1 MINVILLLFTS
12 FALIGSSWH
21 GHSPLELPN
30 TPTLWRRPHRKT
42 TDKSFTSPLKEET
55 SDDETDEARRCR
67 WEIVPSSSPYDAE
80 HLESFSAAK
89 EKLSPKSETVVFL
102 QKLRRF
108 DKELTEIDT
117 EAADMVA
124 KHMEQN
130 SDSFCRSAIVKN
142 SEVWRGVHPDMME
155 CSSFF
160 ASDSFHEDSNVDTIF
175 RTDSYET
182 VVEKLVTKKLV
193 SVNQRKGAFKNT
205 LLMYSICN
213 NREDIARL
221 LLSLGADVNTQN
233 SYGTTALGWAR
244 MDHKKNANLISLM
257 LALGAK

>member
-1 MINVILLLFTS
+1 MIILFIS

-21 GHSPLELPN
+21 GHSPADLPN
-30 TPTLWRRPHRKT
+30 TPTVWRRPHRKI
-42 TDKSFTSPLKEET
+42 TDKAFLTKVVKEET
-55 SDDETDEARRCR
+55 TDEETDEDRRVR
-67 WEIVPSSSPYDAE
+67 WEIASPYDAE
-80 HLESFSAAK
+80 HLETRR
-89 EKLSPKSETVVFL
+89 ETLSPKSETVVFL
-102 QKLRRF
+102 QKLMHL
-108 DKELTEIDT
+108 DKQLIEIDT
-117 EAADMVA
+117 EAANMVA

-160 ASDSFHEDSNVDTIF
+160 ASSDSCQEDSNVDTIL

-182 VVEKLVTKKLV
+182 VVEKLVTTRRV
-193 SVNQRKGAFKNT
+193 SINQRKGVFKNT
-205 LLMYSICN
+205 LLMYAICN
-213 NREDIARL
+213 DREDVARL

-244 MDHKKNANLISLM
+244 MDHKKNASLISLM

>member
-21 GHSPLELPN
+21 GHSPLELPG

-42 TDKSFTSPLKEET
+42 TDKAFSTPLLSEET
-55 SDDETDEARRCR
+55 SDDETDETRRCR
-67 WEIVPSSSPYDAE
+67 WEIVSPYDAE
-80 HLESFSAAK
+80 HLETRR
-89 EKLSPKSETVVFL
+89 EKLSPKSETIIFL
-102 QKLRRF
+102 EKLKQL
-108 DKELTEIDT
+108 DKALTEIDT

-124 KHMEQN
+124 KHMEQS

-193 SVNQRKGAFKNT
+193 SVNQRKGVFKNT

>member
-1 MINVILLLFTS
+1 MIILFIS
-12 FALIGSSWH
+12 FALINCSWH
-21 GHSPLELPN
+21 GHSPAE
-30 TPTLWRRPHRKT
+30 WKRPHRKI
-42 TDKSFTSPLKEET
+42 TDKAFSTLLPLESSSTPLFLEEEI
-55 SDDETDEARRCR
+55 SDDETDETRRCR
-67 WEIVPSSSPYDAE
+67 WELVSPYDAE
-80 HLESFSAAK
+80 HLVGAGALETTK
-89 EKLSPKSETVVFL
+89 KTLSPKSETIVFL

-160 ASDSFHEDSNVDTIF
+160 ASDSFHEDSNVDTIL

-193 SVNQRKGAFKNT
+193 SVNQRKGVFKNT

-221 LLSLGADVNTQN
+221 LLSLGCDVNTQN

-244 MDHKKNANLISLM
+244 MDHKKNASLISLM

>member
-1 MINVILLLFTS
+1 MIILLFIS

-55 SDDETDEARRCR
+55 SDDETDETRRCR
-67 WEIVPSSSPYDAE
+67 WEIASPYDAE
-80 HLESFSAAK
+80 HLETRR
-89 EKLSPKSETVVFL
+89 ETPSPKSETVVFL
-102 QKLRRF
+102 EKLRQL
-108 DKELTEIDT
+108 DKELTEVDH
-117 EAADMVA
+117 EAANMVA
-124 KHMEQN
+124 KHMEQS
-130 SDSFCRSAIVKN
+130 SDSFCRSAIVK
-142 SEVWRGVHPDMME
+142 SSAVWKGVHPDLME
-155 CSSFF
+155 GSSFF
-160 ASDSFHEDSNVDTIF
+160 ASSDSFHEDSNVDTIF

-193 SVNQRKGAFKNT
+193 SVNQRKGVFKNT

-213 NREDIARL
+213 DREDVARL

-244 MDHKKNANLISLM
+244 MDHKKNASLISLM

>member
-1 MINVILLLFTS
+1 MIILLFIS

-21 GHSPLELPN
+21 GLSPLDLPN

-42 TDKSFTSPLKEET
+42 TDKAFTALLKEET
-55 SDDETDEARRCR
+55 SDDETDESRRCR
-67 WEIVPSSSPYDAE
+67 WEIASPYDAE
-80 HLESFSAAK
+80 HLETRK
-89 EKLSPKSETVVFL
+89 ETLSPKSETIVL
-102 QKLRRF
+102 LEELRHL
-108 DKELTEIDT
+108 DKELTEVDH

-124 KHMEQN
+124 KHMEQS
-130 SDSFCRSAIVKN
+130 SDSFCRSAIVK
-142 SEVWRGVHPDMME
+142 SSAVWKGVHPDLME
-155 CSSFF
+155 GSSFF
-160 ASDSFHEDSNVDTIF
+160 VSSDSFHEDSNVDTIL
-175 RTDSYET
+175 RTDSYQT

-193 SVNQRKGAFKNT
+193 SVNQRKGVFKNT

-213 NREDIARL
+213 DREDVARL

-244 MDHKKNANLISLM
+244 MDHKKNASLISLM

>member
-1 MINVILLLFTS
+1 MIILLFIS

-55 SDDETDEARRCR
+55 SDDETDESRRCR
-67 WEIVPSSSPYDAE
+67 WEIASPYDAE
-80 HLESFSAAK
+80 HLETRK
-89 EKLSPKSETVVFL
+89 ETLSPKSETVIFL
-102 QKLRRF
+102 EKLKQL

-117 EAADMVA
+117 EAANMVA
-124 KHMEQN
+124 KHMEQS
-130 SDSFCRSAIVKN
+130 SDSFCRSAIVK
-142 SEVWRGVHPDMME
+142 SSAVWKGVHPDLME
-155 CSSFF
+155 GSSFF
-160 ASDSFHEDSNVDTIF
+160 ASSDSFHEDSNVDTIL

-193 SVNQRKGAFKNT
+193 SVNQRKGTFKNT

-213 NREDIARL
+213 DREDVARL

-244 MDHKKNANLISLM
+244 MDYKKNASLISLM

>member
-1 MINVILLLFTS
+1 MIILFIS
-12 FALIGSSWH
+12 FALINCSWH
-21 GHSPLELPN
+21 GHSPAE
-30 TPTLWRRPHRKT
+30 WKRPHRKT
-42 TDKSFTSPLKEET
+42 TDKAFSTLLPLESSSTPLFLEEEI
-55 SDDETDEARRCR
+55 SDDETDETRRCR
-67 WEIVPSSSPYDAE
+67 WELVSPYDAE
-80 HLESFSAAK
+80 HLESSSAPK
-89 EKLSPKSETVVFL
+89 EKLSPKSETIVFL

-160 ASDSFHEDSNVDTIF
+160 ASDSFHEDSDVDTIL

-193 SVNQRKGAFKNT
+193 SVNQRKGVFKNT

-221 LLSLGADVNTQN
+221 LLSLGCDVNTQN

-244 MDHKKNANLISLM
+244 MDHKKNASLISLM

>member
-21 GHSPLELPN
+21 GHSPADLPN

-42 TDKSFTSPLKEET
+42 ADKAFTAQLKEET
-55 SDDETDEARRCR
+55 SDDETDETRRCR
-67 WEIVPSSSPYDAE
+67 WELVPSTSPYDAE
-80 HLESFSAAK
+80 HLETK
-89 EKLSPKSETVVFL
+89 RETLSPKSETVVL
-102 QKLRRF
+102 LEKLKHL
-108 DKELTEIDT
+108 DKALTEIDT

-124 KHMEQN
+124 KHMEQS
-130 SDSFCRSAIVKN
+130 SDSFCRSAIVK
-142 SEVWRGVHPDMME
+142 SSAVWKGVHPDLME

-160 ASDSFHEDSNVDTIF
+160 ASSDSFHEDSNVDTIL
-175 RTDSYET
+175 RTDSYQT

-193 SVNQRKGAFKNT
+193 SVNQRKGTFKNT

-213 NREDIARL
+213 DREDVARL
-221 LLSLGADVNTQN
+221 LLSLGADVNVQN

-244 MDHKKNANLISLM
+244 MDHKKNASLISLM

>member
-1 MINVILLLFTS
+1 MIILLFIS

-67 WEIVPSSSPYDAE
+67 WEIASPYDAE
-80 HLESFSAAK
+80 HLETRK
-89 EKLSPKSETVVFL
+89 ETLSPKSETVIFL
-102 QKLRRF
+102 EKLKQL
-108 DKELTEIDT
+108 DKALTEIDT

-124 KHMEQN
+124 KHMEQ
-130 SDSFCRSAIVKN
+130 SSESFCRSAIVK
-142 SEVWRGVHPDMME
+142 SSAVWKGVHPDLMAG
-155 CSSFF
+155 SSFF
-160 ASDSFHEDSNVDTIF
+160 VSSDSFHEDSNVDTILK
-175 RTDSYET
+175 TDSYET

-193 SVNQRKGAFKNT
+193 SVNQRKGTFKNT

-213 NREDIARL
+213 DREDVARL

>member
-1 MINVILLLFTS
+1 MIFLFIS

-42 TDKSFTSPLKEET
+42 TDKAFSTPLLSEET
-55 SDDETDEARRCR
+55 SDDETDETRRCR
-67 WEIVPSSSPYDAE
+67 WEIASPYDAE
-80 HLESFSAAK
+80 HLETRR
-89 EKLSPKSETVVFL
+89 ETISPKSETVIFL
-102 QKLRRF
+102 EKLKQL

-117 EAADMVA
+117 EAANMVA
-124 KHMEQN
+124 KHMEQS
-130 SDSFCRSAIVKN
+130 SDSFCRSAIVK
-142 SEVWRGVHPDMME
+142 SSAVWKGVHPDLME
-155 CSSFF
+155 GSSFF
-160 ASDSFHEDSNVDTIF
+160 ASSDSFHEDSNVDTIF

-193 SVNQRKGAFKNT
+193 SVNQRKGTFKNT

-213 NREDIARL
+213 DREDVARL

-244 MDHKKNANLISLM
+244 MDYKKNASLISLM